1 MSGTKSHHL
10 GEKTGQNL
18 ITASWNE
25 ITTTALLLYRS
36 QYIIH
41 SSLPPSPTNCI
52 KSHMR
57 PLESRPDFWVGCS
70 GKKWREEEEREREK
84 REMWVV
90 GTLQRAEPLC
100 ASLRASSV
108 KDTLRRVNW
117 KYHTREV
124 VSVVRLRLYA
134 CHTKLDAPLCLWTH
148 ELNTVR
154 LLWAKLLLSNACT
167 HPGCCCCCCC
177 YSMWPKVCGH
187 HSSATLK
194 MIVTVHLESWTHEKT
209 QVAYT
214 SCCKL
219 NRLKIVQLSC
229 FSR

>member
-1 MSGTKSHHL
+1 MHTHGSCMVMSGTKSHHL

-70 GKKWREEEEREREK
+70 GKSWWEKEGRARVRERET
-84 REMWVV
+84 RVV

-117 KYHTREV
+117 KYHTQEV
-124 VSVVRLRLYA
+124 VSVVCLRLYA
-134 CHTKLDAPLCLWTH
+134 CHMELDAPLCLWTH
-148 ELNTVR
+148 GLNTVR
-154 LLWAKLLLSNACT
+154 LLWAKLLLSHACT
-167 HPGCCCCCCC
+167 HTGCC
-177 YSMWPKVCGH
+177 YRIQPKVCGH
-187 HSSATLK
+187 VSVISRWRN
-194 MIVTVHLESWTHEKT
+194 IW
-209 QVAYT
+209 
-214 SCCKL
+214 
-219 NRLKIVQLSC
+219 NWGDKIPCYSLRWQ
-229 FSR
+229 